1 MATSAQ
7 FTRRSFTQLLGLG
20 AGAALL
26 PVQARGLEERLALGA
41 GAWLESAKL
50 LPKDPANLILLNSNE
65 NPYGPSPAAREAM
78 IEAHSVACRYPDY
91 YADQIHEKV
100 AAHHGV
106 TPDRVE
112 VTCGSTEVL
121 KVCAMAFLAPGKRLV
136 VADPTFE
143 AMARYAQL
151 AGAEIVKVPCD
162 AAWRHDLEAM
172 AKAARERPGLV
183 YLCNPNNPT
192 GTLVSRAAIEKFLAE
207 MPAESVALVDEAY
220 FHFADDSAYG
230 TLLDSVKAGANLVV
244 ARTFSKIY
252 GMAGLRLGYAV
263 ARRDLIERMR
273 PHQVSESWNVMA
285 CAAALASLEDKGFV
299 ERNRRLNRDARAALA
314 AAMRRRGHGFIP
326 SETNFVCVH
335 VGQPVRPVIK
345 AFREQGVSVGRPFP
359 RLDEHIRVSLGMP
372 EEMEKFLAA
381 FDRIVARA

>member
-1 MATSAQ
+1 
-7 FTRRSFTQLLGLG
+7 
-20 AGAALL
+20 
-26 PVQARGLEERLALGA
+26 
-41 GAWLESAKL
+41 
-50 LPKDPANLILLNSNE
+50 
-65 NPYGPSPAAREAM
+65 
-78 IEAHSVACRYPDY
+78 
-91 YADQIHEKV
+91 
-100 AAHHGV
+100 
-106 TPDRVE
+106 
-112 VTCGSTEVL
+112 
-121 KVCAMAFLAPGKRLV
+121 
-136 VADPTFE
+136 
-143 AMARYAQL
+143 
-151 AGAEIVKVPCD
+151 
-162 AAWRHDLEAM
+162 M
-172 AKAARERPGLV
+172 AKATRERPGLV

-192 GTLVSRAAIEKFLAE
+192 GTLVSRAAIEKFLAQ

-220 FHFADDSAYG
+220 FHFADAPAYG

-285 CAAALASLEDKGFV
+285 CAAALASLEDKEFV

-314 AAMRRRGHGFIP
+314 AAMRRRGRDFIP

>member
-7 FTRRSFTQLLGLG
+7 FTRRSFTQLVGLG

-26 PVQARGLEERLALGA
+26 PVQARGLEERLALGP
-41 GAWLESAKL
+41 GAWLEPAKL
-50 LPKDPANLILLNSNE
+50 LPKDPQNLILLNSNE
-65 NPYGPSPAAREAM
+65 NPYGPSPAARQAM

-91 YADQIHEKV
+91 HADLIHEKV
-100 AAHHGV
+100 AAYHGV
-106 TPDRVE
+106 APDMVE

-121 KVCAMAFLAPGKRLV
+121 KVAAMAFLAPGKRLV

-151 AGAEIVKVPCD
+151 AGAEVVKVPCD

-192 GTLVSRAAIEKFLAE
+192 GTLVSRAALEKFLAG

-220 FHFADDSAYG
+220 FHFADHPAYG
-230 TLLDSVKAGANLVV
+230 TLLDSVKAGANVVV

-263 ARRDLIERMR
+263 ARRDLIQKMR
-273 PHQVSESWNVMA
+273 PHQVAESWNVMA
-285 CAAALASLEDKGFV
+285 CAAALASLEDKEFV
-299 ERNRRLNRDARAALA
+299 ARNRRLNHDARTALA
-314 AAMRRRGHGFIP
+314 DALRKRGCGFIP

-335 VGQPVRPVIK
+335 VGGPVRPVIQ
-345 AFREQGVSVGRPFP
+345 AFRERGISVGRPFA
-359 RLDEHIRVSLGMP
+359 RLDEHIRVSLGTP

-381 FDRIVARA
+381 FDRVVARA